1 MFFFAYF
8 IIPALL
14 IGFLLRGS
22 LLNLADKPFRCLW
35 LALIAVVLRF
45 TVLSSAFVN
54 SPLGYLSVPGQILS
68 FILLLIVALLNFS
81 TPGMPILG
89 LGILLNLVVM
99 VANGGYMPVSP
110 DDLVEIGHPRQAEIL
125 RAGGTDFY
133 GIALTE
139 QTRLPFLA
147 DIFVLPR
154 FFPIRYVFS
163 LGDALI
169 GIGLVI
175 IIVWG
180 MLTKPPAGSEPAGG
194 SDKIIREA

>member
-8 IIPALL
+8 IVAALL

-22 LLNLADKPFRCLW
+22 LLNLAEKPFRCLW

-45 TVLSSAFVN
+45 TVLSDTFLA
-54 SPLGYLSVPGQILS
+54 SPWGHLSVPGQVLS
-68 FILLLIVALLNFS
+68 FILLLIVAALNLS
-81 TPGMPILG
+81 IPGMKAIG
-89 LGILLNLVVM
+89 LGILLNLIVM

-110 DDLVEIGHPRQAEIL
+110 DDLVEIGHPREAEIL

-133 GIALTE
+133 GIALTA

-163 LGDALI
+163 PGDTLI

-175 IIVWG
+175 TLVWG
-180 MLTKPPAGSEPAGG
+180 MLTKSPSGSETRGQA
-194 SDKIIREA
+194 R

>member
-1 MFFFAYF
+1 MYFFAYF
-8 IIPALL
+8 IIPALVL
-14 IGFLLRGS
+14 GFLLRGS
-22 LLNLADKPFRCLW
+22 LLNLADKPFRGLW

-45 TVLSSAFVN
+45 AVLSDSFQA
-54 SPLGYLSVPGQILS
+54 SSWGYLSVPGQIVS
-68 FILLLIVALLNFS
+68 FILLFTVAALNLS
-81 TPGMPILG
+81 IPGIKTLS
-89 LGILLNLVVM
+89 LGILLNLIVM

-110 DDLVEIGHPRQAEIL
+110 DDLVEIGHPREAEIL
-125 RAGGTDFY
+125 RAGGTDLY

-154 FFPIRYVFS
+154 FLPIRYVFS
-163 LGDALI
+163 PGDVLI

-180 MLTKPPAGSEPAGG
+180 MMKNPF
-194 SDKIIREA
+194 SDTEACGRDR

>member
-8 IIPALL
+8 IVVALL

-22 LLNLADKPFRCLW
+22 LLNLAEKPFRGLW
-35 LALIAVVLRF
+35 LALIAVALRF
-45 TVLSSAFVN
+45 AVLSRTFLA
-54 SPLGYLSVPGQILS
+54 SPWGWLSVPAQIFS
-68 FILLLIVALLNFS
+68 FILLLIVAALNLS
-81 TPGMPILG
+81 IPGMKALG
-89 LGILLNLVVM
+89 LGILLNLIVM

-110 DDLVEIGHPRQAEIL
+110 DDLVEIGHPREAEIL

-133 GIALTE
+133 GIALTA

-154 FFPIRYVFS
+154 FFPLRYVFS
-163 LGDALI
+163 PGDALI

-175 IIVWG
+175 TLVWG
-180 MLTKPPAGSEPAGG
+180 MLTKSPSGSETRGQA
-194 SDKIIREA
+194 R

>member
-8 IIPALL
+8 IVAALL

-22 LLNLADKPFRCLW
+22 LLNLAEKPFRGLW

-45 TVLSSAFVN
+45 TVLSDTFLA
-54 SPLGYLSVPGQILS
+54 SPWGHLSVPGQVLS
-68 FILLLIVALLNFS
+68 FILLLIVAALNLS
-81 TPGMPILG
+81 IPGMKTLG
-89 LGILLNLVVM
+89 LGILLNLIVM

-110 DDLVEIGHPRQAEIL
+110 DDLVEIGHPREAEIL

-133 GIALTE
+133 GIALTA

-154 FFPIRYVFS
+154 FFPIRYVLS
-163 LGDALI
+163 PGDTLI

-175 IIVWG
+175 TLVWG
-180 MLTKPPAGSEPAGG
+180 MLTKSPSGSETRGQA
-194 SDKIIREA
+194 R

>member
-8 IIPALL
+8 IITALL
-14 IGFLLRGS
+14 IGFFLRGS

-68 FILLLIVALLNFS
+68 FIILLIVALLNFS
-81 TPGMPILG
+81 IPGMPILG

-139 QTRLPFLA
+139 QTQLPFLA

-169 GIGLVI
+169 GLGLI
-175 IIVWG
+175 IIVVWG
-180 MLTKPPAGSEPAGG
+180 MVKKYPADSDSMAKTDDPA
-194 SDKIIREA
+194 